1 MSSSTP
7 SSTNKIRRPVEIEK
21 HYRRD
26 IQGLRAF
33 SLLAVVFYHARFGL
47 EFGYLGVDMFLVIS
61 GYVVGGVIL
70 REVWGSQSFEFRR
83 FLSRRF
89 WRLYPSLLV
98 VVAFSLAVFFIL
110 SGSNQLHS
118 LLFQSLSSITGTSN
132 LYFWSKSGDYFAIG
146 DGVVPLLHTWS
157 LSLEE
162 QFYLLLGASTVSL
175 LVLRKKLHRRL
186 THRGIMVTALLLIF
200 ASLLADFMSV
210 WSLSGKSSLVV
221 NSRFYLLPARAWQF
235 LLGIICYLKFGGSKK
250 QWHPA
255 VVIGMVAGLLVVIG
269 AWTSN
274 PFSLLLVTEMRRLLA
289 SVLTAAILVR
299 RSSLLESG
307 CLTWL
312 GDRSYGIYLWHFPIL
327 ASLSALGRGSALDRI
342 TAVVVAVL
350 LAAFSYRLVESP
362 FRKHA
367 YDASEKTKNHRE
379 SRANKFRMAWITSVT
394 VFLLVLVSMNPQ
406 QFFIRSATSQPNLSE
421 EIQNHLLQMD
431 CRSLVMGGIACG
443 DNLSETVLLLG
454 DSHAWSL
461 APGFIS
467 ASRTLQIPYSVRT
480 FPGCFPLPASGYRH
494 TSKACEGWR
503 ESLRREVEREHPRV
517 VFLAMCTR
525 LSKGCPEGVTR
536 QVVPELVDVVADAL
550 SASFSPKTTFV
561 IADPIPLLLVDPDSN
576 DSIFSRLVYGNS
588 DSVALD
594 LGRMRHARAFQEQL
608 RSELN
613 GRGLT
618 VGESPEIFASLCT
631 DSKCLINDSNLQK
644 RLFKDTNHLSLQG
657 SLQTVPKLQDLLREL
672 WFPLR

>member
-1 MSSSTP
+1 MEST
-7 SSTNKIRRPVEIEK
+7 K

-33 SLLAVVFYHARFGL
+33 SLFAVVFYHARFGL

-70 REVWGSQSFEFRR
+70 REVWESQSFEFRR

-89 WRLYPSLLV
+89 WRLYPTLLV
-98 VVAFSLAVFFIL
+98 VVSFSLAVFFLL
-110 SGSNQLHS
+110 SGSNQLRS

-132 LYFWSKSGDYFAIG
+132 LYFWRKSGDYFAIG

-162 QFYLLLGASTVSL
+162 QFYLMLGTSTVSL

-186 THRGIMVTALLLIF
+186 TLRGIVITVLFLIF
-200 ASLLADFMSV
+200 ASVLADLMSI
-210 WSLSGKSSLVV
+210 WSLSGKSPLVV

-235 LLGIICYLKFGGSKK
+235 LLGIFCYLKFGKSKK
-250 QWHPA
+250 QWHPV
-255 VVIGMVAGLLVVIG
+255 VVIVVVVALLVVFG

-274 PFSLLLVTEMRRLLA
+274 PFSPLLVADTRRLLA
-289 SVLTAAILVR
+289 SMLTAVLLVHR
-299 RSSLLESG
+299 ANLLESR
-307 CLTWL
+307 CLTWV

-327 ASLSALGRGSALDRI
+327 VSLSALGRGSALDRI
-342 TAVVVAVL
+342 TAVVSAVL
-350 LAAFSYRLVESP
+350 LAAFSYRLVENP
-362 FRKHA
+362 FREYA
-367 YDASEKTKNHRE
+367 NNAFNETKNQGE
-379 SRANKFRMAWITSVT
+379 SRAKKFNMASITSVT
-394 VFLLVLVSMNPQ
+394 VLLLVLVYLSPQ
-406 QFFIRSATSQPNLSE
+406 QFLIKSATSQPNLSE

-431 CRSLVMGGIACG
+431 CRSLVIGGVACG
-443 DNLSETVLLLG
+443 DNLSETILLVG

-467 ASRTLQIPYSVRT
+467 ASRNLEIPYSVRT
-480 FPGCFPLPASGYRH
+480 FPGCFPLPASGYIH
-494 TSKACEGWR
+494 TSEACEGWR
-503 ESLRREVEREHPRV
+503 ESLRKEVEREHPRV
-517 VFLAMCTR
+517 VILAMCAR
-525 LSKGCPEGVTR
+525 LSTGCPEGVTR
-536 QVVPELVDVVADAL
+536 QIVPELVDVVADAL
-550 SASFSPKTTFV
+550 STSFSPQTTFV

-576 DSIFSRLVYGNS
+576 DSIFSRLVHGNS
-588 DSVALD
+588 DSLPLD

-613 GRGLT
+613 DRGLT
-618 VGESPEIFASLCT
+618 VKEGREIFASLCT
-631 DSKCLINDSNLQK
+631 ESKCLINDSNLQK

-657 SLQTVPKLQDLLREL
+657 SLQTVPKLEYLLREL
-672 WFPLR
+672 WFAQR